1 MKARGS
7 RLAHWL
13 RREPDPPAAPPLIG
27 SAEPTIPHWAK
38 VYEQTATV
46 GVRVLAQSAP
56 RTIRQFAVL
65 AWRAS
70 PALTVVSLLLH
81 ALAAVATTS
90 GFLLTDGRI
99 TEQGTHAELMA
110 ARGTY
115 HELFTI
121 QADSYAQAEAD

>member
-1 MKARGS
+1 MKARGF
-7 RLAHWL
+7 RLARWL

-56 RTIRQFAVL
+56 RTIRHFAVL
-65 AWRAS
+65 VTHRLANIR
-70 PALTVVSLLLH
+70 H
-81 ALAAVATTS
+81 ADRILV
-90 GFLLTDGRI
+90 LTDGRI

-121 QADSYAQAEAD
+121 QADSYARAEAD